1 MKSLQQNAAV
11 TENPYLLLTPGPL
24 TTTRSVKEAMMK
36 DWCTWDEEYNRLVA
50 SIRQRLV
57 QLAAPTA
64 VDAYTAVLMQ
74 GSGTFSVE
82 ATIGTALPKQGGKLA
97 IAVNGA
103 YGERIVQIAEV
114 LGIPVA
120 VVRFDERSPID
131 PALFDE
137 ALRSDPLITHAA
149 IVHCETTTGI
159 LNPLPEIA
167 EIIKRRNV
175 TFIVDAMSSFGGVDL
190 NMHELGIDYLISS
203 SNKCIQGVPGF
214 GFVVARREAIAAC
227 KGHARSLSLD
237 LYDQWDMMER
247 SNSKWRYTSPTH
259 VVRAFDQALKELELE
274 GGIAARQERYSSNQ
288 RVLTQGMEEAG
299 FHALLPLK
307 WQSPII
313 TAFRYP
319 SAEFSFE
326 TFYASLKKKG
336 FVLYPGKLTSEPT
349 FRIGSIGDVHPTDM
363 ARLVAVIKSIQSSIH
378 KE

>member
-1 MKSLQQNAAV
+1 MKTTNEALAL

-36 DWCTWDEEYNRLVA
+36 DWCTWDVEYNRLVA
-50 SIRQRLV
+50 SIRERLV

-64 VDAYTAVLMQ
+64 PDEYTAVLMQ

-114 LGIPVA
+114 LGIPVT

-131 PALFDE
+131 PAIFE
-137 ALRSDPLITHAA
+137 QALVSDPSITHAA

-159 LNPLPEIA
+159 LNPLQEIA
-167 EIIKRRNV
+167 EMIGRRNM
-175 TFIVDAMSSFGGVDL
+175 TFIVDAMSSFGGVTL

-203 SNKCIQGVPGF
+203 SNKCVQGVPGF
-214 GFVVARREAIAAC
+214 GFVVARRDVIAKC
-227 KGHARSLSLD
+227 EGHARSLSLD

-247 SNSKWRYTSPTH
+247 ANSKWRYTSPTH

-274 GGIAARQERYSSNQ
+274 GGIEAREARYSSNQ
-288 RVLTQGMEEAG
+288 RTLTEGMKEAG
-299 FHALLPLK
+299 FSALLPRE

-319 SAEFSFE
+319 SEDFSFE
-326 TFYASLKKKG
+326 SFYADLKKEG

-349 FRIGSIGDVHPTDM
+349 FRIGSIGDVHPADM
-363 ARLVAVIKSIQSSIH
+363 DRLVQVIKTFYKKQ
-378 KE
+378 

>member
-1 MKSLQQNAAV
+1 MKLSNETLAL

-24 TTTRSVKEAMMK
+24 STTRSVKEAMMK

-50 SIRQRLV
+50 SIRERLV

-64 VDAYTAVLMQ
+64 ADDYTAVLMQ

-82 ATIGTALPKQGGKLA
+82 ATIGTALPKTGGKLA

-103 YGERIVQIAEV
+103 YGERIVQIAKV
-114 LGIPVA
+114 LGIPVT
-120 VVRFDERSPID
+120 VVRFDERCPID
-131 PALFDE
+131 PERFEQALQ
-137 ALRSDPLITHAA
+137 SDPAITHAA

-159 LNPLPEIA
+159 LNPLLEIA
-167 EIIKRRNV
+167 EVIKRRRV
-175 TFIVDAMSSFGGVDL
+175 TFIVDAMSSFGGVALD
-190 NMHELGIDYLISS
+190 MHELGIDFLISS

-214 GFVVARREAIAAC
+214 GFVVARRDAIAMC
-227 KGHARSLSLD
+227 KDHARSLSLD

-274 GGIAARQERYSSNQ
+274 GGIEARQVRYRRNQ
-288 RVLTQGMEEAG
+288 RVLTDGMEEAG
-299 FHALLPLK
+299 FSALLPRE

-319 SAEFSFE
+319 SSDFSFE
-326 TFYASLKKKG
+326 SFYAGLKKEG

-349 FRIGSIGDVHPTDM
+349 FRIGSIGDVHPSDM
-363 ARLVAVIKSIQSSIH
+363 DRLVDVIKRFYNE
-378 KE
+378 K

>member
-1 MKSLQQNAAV
+1 MKLSNEALAI

-50 SIRQRLV
+50 SIRERLV
-57 QLAAPTA
+57 QLAAPAAT
-64 VDAYTAVLMQ
+64 DDYTAVLMQ

-114 LGIPVA
+114 LGIPVT

-131 PALFDE
+131 PELFEQALIN
-137 ALRSDPLITHAA
+137 DPSITHAA
-149 IVHCETTTGI
+149 VVHCETTTGI
-159 LNPLPEIA
+159 LNPLQEMA
-167 EIIKRRNV
+167 EVIKRRRI
-175 TFIVDAMSSFGGVDL
+175 TFIVDAMSSFGGVALD
-190 NMHELGIDYLISS
+190 MHELGIDFLISS

-214 GFVVARREAIAAC
+214 GFVVARRDAIAKC
-227 KGHARSLSLD
+227 KDHARSLSLD

-274 GGIAARQERYSSNQ
+274 GGIDARQARYSSNQ
-288 RVLTQGMEEAG
+288 RVLTEGMEEAG
-299 FHALLPLK
+299 FSALLPRE

-319 SAEFSFE
+319 SSSFSFE
-326 TFYASLKKKG
+326 TFYKSLKKEG

-349 FRIGSIGDVHPTDM
+349 FRIGSIGDVHPQDM
-363 ARLVAVIKSIQSSIH
+363 NRLVAVIQRFYN
-378 KE
+378 EN